1 MDDRTR
7 LDPTYFSV
15 PSSRWQDHDRDT
27 FHALTQLNLA
37 ISLALADWTAQ
48 GFTGD
53 AGGAAED
60 STPSV
65 PLAPGSLALKMH
77 EVAGQLLSASAGEEQ
92 ALRQVITTLRTGLAV
107 CWDLY
112 SIPQSE
118 VVTVAEHMK
127 NLRTRIEDFERDLVE
142 LRRGKDRDEDLF
154 AEPEEPNAG

>member
-15 PSSRWQDHDRDT
+15 PNSRWQDHDSDT
-27 FHALTQLNLA
+27 YRALTQVNLA
-37 ISLALADWTAQ
+37 ISVALADWKAQ
-48 GFTGD
+48 GVSDD
-53 AGGAAED
+53 AGTGPED
-60 STPSV
+60 TAST
-65 PLAPGSLALKMH
+65 LAMAPGPLALKMH
-77 EVAGQLLSASAGEEQ
+77 EVAGQILSASAGEEQ

-118 VVTVAEHMK
+118 VVTVAEHMR

-154 AEPEEPNAG
+154 AEPEEPRAN